1 MMPQHNTPR
10 AHTSRAGPLQLRDC
24 RLHGLLAASARQ
36 QARLATA
43 AQHLRRRQ
51 WGGRRALWQSS
62 KDAGESESSVR
73 RLQHNQSP
81 PSLALWYSSTAP
93 LRCAATSAV
102 PSVPGSQASATQREA
117 LLLPS
122 GLKDSE
128 VTGRVEVGGARSC
141 ARSDSSTTASRG
153 AAEGTCRQG
162 EAELQMSKPS
172 LLRLTAGSDNQNNRS
187 SLTFPC

>member
-1 MMPQHNTPR
+1 M
-10 AHTSRAGPLQLRDC
+10 
-24 RLHGLLAASARQ
+24 
-36 QARLATA
+36 
-43 AQHLRRRQ
+43 
-51 WGGRRALWQSS
+51 
-62 KDAGESESSVR
+62 R
-73 RLQHNQSP
+73 RLQHNQSQSP

-141 ARSDSSTTASRG
+141 ARSDSSTTAGRG
-153 AAEGTCRQG
+153 AAGIACRQG

-172 LLRLTAGSDNQNNRS
+172 MLRCLPEWTSKHFTTHLPLLTGPPPGQTHRGTRACGHGR
-187 SLTFPC
+187 